1 MDVND
6 WPMDVD
12 KLNNTRNNYIVIKS
26 KEIIDNLNEKYNMNL
41 AGEEINLEENWFKHT
56 YALNYLFLKAKE
68 NPKFINR
75 LQNRINNYNEKIQ
88 SYQNKIDNAEDNE
101 EKFSLELDKGL
112 FISPE
117 LLEAS
122 EQFLLNQAEQ
132 SLAFAKTKMD
142 TTTVRKPTKLSELD
156 PDILSMVQS
165 KMTGK
170 GKRKSKKKRKS
181 KRKKK
186 SKSKKKTRRKS
197 KSKI

>member
-6 WPMDVD
+6 WPMDGKTWKEEYFNYQYQYRLDVD
-12 KLNNTRNNYIVIKS
+12 
-26 KEIIDNLNEKYNMNL
+26 
-41 AGEEINLEENWFKHT
+41 EEYKINLQLRKFMKNNIT
-56 YALNYLFLKAKE
+56 LNHILLKAKE
-68 NPKFINR
+68 NPKYINR
-75 LQNRINNYNEKIQ
+75 LQKRVNNYKEQLKEIETEIKNNTDNQEINKLKYKIVT
-88 SYQNKIDNAEDNE
+88 
-101 EKFSLELDKGL
+101 LV
-112 FISPE
+112 SPA

-132 SLAFAKTKMD
+132 SLAFAKTKRD